1 MVLDSY
7 GEVHGV
13 LTRCPRSDMFHFVR
27 RSSSFPTLFP
37 LLTAAL
43 LTLTYHAA
51 AQQLEPW
58 IGTWT
63 LNLSKSNSATASPQY
78 RRVTTR
84 LESVPDG
91 LKVTYEMVGI
101 RGGVTRM
108 EWTGR
113 FDGKDYPMQGLDY
126 VMTNAYRRID
136 DRSYEIVVKVDGS
149 ITSTARVSVSPDGK
163 ALTVITE
170 GKTASGQIANTTAI
184 YERQ

>member
-1 MVLDSY
+1 
-7 GEVHGV
+7 
-13 LTRCPRSDMFHFVR
+13 MFHFVR
-27 RSSSFPTLFP
+27 QSPFFPTLP
-37 LLTAAL
+37 ALLTAAL
-43 LTLTYHAA
+43 LTLTYHSAG
-51 AQQLEPW
+51 QQLAPW
-58 IGTWT
+58 LGTWT
-63 LNLSKSNSATASPQY
+63 LNLSKSKNATASPQY
-78 RRVTTR
+78 KRVTTH
-84 LESVPDG
+84 LESVSDG

-149 ITSTARVSVSPDGK
+149 ITSTARVTVSSDGK
-163 ALTVITE
+163 TLTVTTE

-184 YERQ
+184 YEKQ